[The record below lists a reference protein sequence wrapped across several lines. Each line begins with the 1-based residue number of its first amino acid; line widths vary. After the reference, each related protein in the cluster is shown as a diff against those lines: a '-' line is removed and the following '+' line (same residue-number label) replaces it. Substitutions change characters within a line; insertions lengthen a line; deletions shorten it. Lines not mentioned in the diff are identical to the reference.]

1 MLLLC
6 EQLAVGDRG
15 LNGSHFLNEELWGFL
30 KGGLDILILAVSLSK
45 AEQTSEKS
53 LGRLIEVL
61 LNLIVKLPYL
71 QKALSGKDQF
81 WSDEHLEYN
90 HSDAPSVPQV
100 VTLLDACEDMLVAG
114 AVGRIDA
121 AWFPYIVEHSASISQ
136 VIKDNCF
143 SLLVEEYC

>member
-6 EQLAVGDRG
+6 EPLAVGDG
-15 LNGSHFLNEELWGFL
+15 DLNGSHFLNEELWGFL
-30 KGGLDILILAVSLSK
+30 KGGLNLLILAVSLSK

-61 LNLIVKLPYL
+61 LNVVVELLYL
-71 QKALSGKDQF
+71 QIALSGKDQF

-90 HSDAPSVPQV
+90 HSDAPSVSQV

-114 AVGRIDA
+114 TVGCVDGGWLA
-121 AWFPYIVEHSASISQ
+121 YILKHSTGISQ
-136 VIKDNCF
+136 VIEDD
-143 SLLVEEYC
+143 